1 MSTLIERP
9 WIAHT
14 RSVAPELLAGDLVQ
28 ADHPLFGLVWV
39 NRERLGGTPCFYGTR
54 VPIKTLFDYFE
65 ANHTLEE
72 FLADFDGIA
81 RTGRWSLGIG
91 PPGFACGVAAGVSR
105 QSARMPR
112 AAGVARGGCCSTS

>member
-72 FLADFDGIA
+72 FLADFDGIV
-81 RTGRWSLGIG
+81 REQ
-91 PPGFACGVAAGVSR
+91 AAGVLELAR
-105 QSARMPR
+105 QDLLAELPR
-112 AAGVARGGCCSTS
+112 A